1 MSDKNPRYLDVVAN
15 AFSAMQ
21 AWRTASFLMAGVIA
35 FLVFSLVY
43 QARNT
48 PVVLVPY
55 DLASSSKQVKVATN
69 GEIRGTSFEY
79 MANAGL
85 SDLSLI
91 LNFTP
96 DNVVSQHQR
105 FLNRV
110 TEDLYGEQRE
120 QLLAQAD
127 EYKRRSLTQSFFP
140 ESIKVSGDST
150 KVEVSG
156 SQIRWMGGKETLRSR
171 VTYVLSYKVFKGYMH
186 VSDLRQKSEVQKP
199 EQSGKS
205 DAK

>member
-1 MSDKNPRYLDVVAN
+1 
-15 AFSAMQ
+15 
-21 AWRTASFLMAGVIA
+21 
-35 FLVFSLVY
+35 
-43 QARNT
+43 
-48 PVVLVPY
+48 
-55 DLASSSKQVKVATN
+55 
-69 GEIRGTSFEY
+69 
-79 MANAGL
+79 
-85 SDLSLI
+85 
-91 LNFTP
+91 
-96 DNVVSQHQR
+96 VVSQHQR

-140 ESIKVSGDST
+140 ESVKVSGDST